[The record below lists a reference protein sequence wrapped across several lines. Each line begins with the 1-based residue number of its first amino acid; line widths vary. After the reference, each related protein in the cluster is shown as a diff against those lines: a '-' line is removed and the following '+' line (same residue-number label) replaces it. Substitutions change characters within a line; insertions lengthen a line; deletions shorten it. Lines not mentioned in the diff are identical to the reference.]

1 MLKTVVIILFILKE
15 VYDGILTYIAIKGAD
30 RPLPEN
36 VKDVYNEEEFNRWK
50 AYNKEN
56 IRLGIFNSVVDFIL
70 KFFLLLLNVYAVL
83 FYVFNI
89 NDYMKYLWLVFILA
103 IISLVIDIPFDYY
116 DTFVIEEKYG
126 MNRSTKLTFILDKIK
141 GLVVNVALSYI
152 PIAIIKYLYD
162 RFGNNGAILIII
174 SIVGITL
181 LIAICI
187 MQLLKIFNK
196 FTPLPDGELKD
207 KLTALCEKYDIKV
220 KKIVVRDASRRTTK
234 ANAFCTGF
242 GKRKTISL
250 DDNLVNNYTSD
261 QIVAVFAHEFAH
273 AKYKHMLKT
282 LPFGIFKTVLMLAMF
297 IVLLNFESVS
307 LAFGFAERN
316 YFIAFLV
323 IGTIMWPIDVLLDY
337 IGNYLSR
344 KHEYEADAFAAKEG
358 YGDELISA
366 LKKLSKE
373 SLSNINPHP
382 LIVKLTYSHPTLS
395 ERITAISN
403 IDSTK

>member
-1 MLKTVVIILFILKE
+1 MIKVVVIVLFILKK
-15 VYDGILTYIAIKGAD
+15 VYDGVLTYIDIKGAD
-30 RPLPEN
+30 RPLPVN
-36 VKDVYNEEEFNRWK
+36 VKDVYSEEEFNRWK

-56 IRLGIFNSVVDFIL
+56 IRLGVFNDIVEFIL
-70 KFFLLLLNVYAVL
+70 DFSLLLLNVYALL
-83 FYVFNI
+83 FYIFNT
-89 NDYMKYLWLVFILA
+89 NDYIRYLWLIFILSVIA
-103 IISLVIDIPFDYY
+103 LVINIPFDYY

-126 MNRSTKLTFILDKIK
+126 MNKSTKLTFILDKIK
-141 GLVVNVALSYI
+141 GLIVGVVLSFI

-162 RFGNNGAILIII
+162 RFGNNGAMLIII

-181 LIAICI
+181 LIAVCI

-207 KLTALCEKYDIKV
+207 KLIALCKKYDIKV
-220 KKIVVRDASRRTTK
+220 KRIVVRDASRRTTK
-234 ANAFCTGF
+234 ANAFCTGL

-282 LPFGIFKTVLMLAMF
+282 LPFGIFKTILMLLMF
-297 IVLLNFESVS
+297 IVLLNFEGVS
-307 LAFGFAERN
+307 LVFGFTERN
-316 YFIAFLV
+316 YFIVFLV
-323 IGTIMWPIDVLLDY
+323 MGFIMWPVETLLDY

-344 KHEYEADAFAAKEG
+344 KHEYEADAFATKEG
-358 YGDELISA
+358 YGEELISA

-373 SLSNINPHP
+373 SLSDINPHP

-395 ERITAISN
+395 ERITAITSISKN
-403 IDSTK
+403 

>member
-1 MLKTVVIILFILKE
+1 
-15 VYDGILTYIAIKGAD
+15 
-30 RPLPEN
+30 
-36 VKDVYNEEEFNRWK
+36 
-50 AYNKEN
+50 
-56 IRLGIFNSVVDFIL
+56 
-70 KFFLLLLNVYAVL
+70 
-83 FYVFNI
+83 
-89 NDYMKYLWLVFILA
+89 
-103 IISLVIDIPFDYY
+103 
-116 DTFVIEEKYG
+116 
-126 MNRSTKLTFILDKIK
+126 
-141 GLVVNVALSYI
+141 
-152 PIAIIKYLYD
+152 
-162 RFGNNGAILIII
+162 
-174 SIVGITL
+174 
-181 LIAICI
+181 

-273 AKYKHMLKT
+273 AKYKHVLKT